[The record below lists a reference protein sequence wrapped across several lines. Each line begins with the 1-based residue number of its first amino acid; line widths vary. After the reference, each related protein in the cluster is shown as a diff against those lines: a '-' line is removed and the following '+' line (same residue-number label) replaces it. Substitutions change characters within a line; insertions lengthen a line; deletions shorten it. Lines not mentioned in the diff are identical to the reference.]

1 MIAWT
6 LRPRDRRVARHL
18 VGGKPVLI
26 AGTMRQV
33 SRFHGMSKQAEACRR
48 KAAECER
55 AAVLAPRPDVQA
67 IYRDLARQRQQMAEQ
82 SEDLERRHSNSRR
95 LNAPPDGP
103 AEPPATAC

>member
-26 AGTMRQV
+26 AGTMQQV
-33 SRFHGMSKQAEACRR
+33 SRFHGMSEQAKACRR

-55 AAVLAPRPDVQA
+55 AVVLATRPDVQA
-67 IYRDLARQRQQMAEQ
+67 IHRDLARQWQQMAEQ
-82 SEDLERRHSNSRR
+82 SEDLERRHSNSR
-95 LNAPPDGP
+95 LPSAPPDGK
-103 AEPPATAC
+103 A